1 MTDPRA
7 WLDAVD
13 ARTNAA
19 TDGPWERDRTYPL
32 GHPGPYSISVR
43 SPQVTVSDG
52 LTKRDAEFIASAR
65 ADLPAATTALRAVLD
80 RHARRPYD
88 TIRDGVTFEQ
98 TDYPDLCT
106 ECRQTFPCPTVTA
119 ITTPLE
125 DA

>member
-65 ADLPAATTALRAVLD
+65 TDLPAATTALRAVLD
-80 RHARRPYD
+80 LHADDGYGDCAECGVD
-88 TIRDGVTFEQ
+88 TYENAIS
-98 TDYPDLCT
+98 Y
-106 ECRQTFPCPTVTA
+106 PCPTVTA
-119 ITTPLE
+119 ITTALE